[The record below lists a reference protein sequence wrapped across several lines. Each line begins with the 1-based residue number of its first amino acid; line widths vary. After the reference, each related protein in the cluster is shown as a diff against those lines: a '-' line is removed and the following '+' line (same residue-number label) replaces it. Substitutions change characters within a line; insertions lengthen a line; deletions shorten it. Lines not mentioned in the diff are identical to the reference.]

1 MEKLD
6 IKKGL
11 YSKIE
16 GGKLGTIMEDIFGN
30 VRTEDDWFISEYGA
44 MQPLKVKILS
54 KKEMALEI
62 TTVKIPD
69 DQVMDTMRKRNQFLE
84 EVTGFNSKQRLKR
97 LKEKAKKGGL

>member
-16 GGKLGTIMEDIFGN
+16 EGKLGKIMEEIFGN
-30 VRTEDDWFISEYGA
+30 VRTEGDWFLTDYGA

-62 TTVKIPD
+62 NTVKIPD
-69 DQVMDTMRKRNQFLE
+69 EQVIDTMRKRNQFLE